1 MQFTNFTKMIKKELE
16 TRIGRTFS
24 DSTFNRL
31 KRDCKVAGV
40 ELSRENLQIISVAK
54 NYSTRHNI
62 PVHRTLKL
70 FKNFE
75 QLPKLSLDKSELIS
89 YLKIRTGAHKTTIY
103 RWFPDDFNL
112 SEDVSEVMFKA
123 LLYCIKNKKIDYPER
138 EKLRLL

>member
-1 MQFTNFTKMIKKELE
+1 MLKKELE
-16 TRIGRTFS
+16 IKIGRTFS

-40 ELSRENLQIISVAK
+40 DLNRENLQIISVAK

-62 PVHRTLKL
+62 PVPKTLKL

-75 QLPKLSLDKSELIS
+75 QLPKLSLEKSELIS

-103 RWFPDDFNL
+103 RWFPSNFDP
-112 SEDVSEVMFKA
+112 SKDVSEVMFKA
-123 LLYCIKNKKIDYPER
+123 MLYCVKNKKIDYPEKER
-138 EKLRLL
+138 LRLI